1 MGERGLFPFIHPL
14 LACLHNS
21 FLKGETCIN
30 WSSTSIP
37 SYVVL
42 DVCWWEAQKLMVV
55 YLCRN
60 WVYFTFAYKSVVS
73 ITRSSITLLLW
84 TPRGQKW
91 ILLVISMH
99 FPLSLPPASFGI
111 FSLSSSWR
119 KPVYARMQF
128 WRSSSS
134 STFYHIIIHIS
145 TSYYSTILW
154 AACNNKNSFP

>member
-1 MGERGLFPFIHPL
+1 MGERGLFPFILPL

-73 ITRSSITLLLW
+73 ITRSSITLLLNPSRAKVNL
-84 TPRGQKW
+84 TCYFHAF
-91 ILLVISMH
+91 SS
-99 FPLSLPPASFGI
+99 FPSPHQLWYF
-111 FSLSSSWR
+111 LSSSWR

-128 WRSSSS
+128 WTSSSS